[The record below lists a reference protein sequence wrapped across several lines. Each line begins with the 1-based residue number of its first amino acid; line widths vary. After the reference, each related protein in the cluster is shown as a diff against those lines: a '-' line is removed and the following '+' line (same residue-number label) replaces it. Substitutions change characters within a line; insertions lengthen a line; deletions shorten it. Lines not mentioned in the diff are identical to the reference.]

1 MKHSFLVDQYNHLK
15 QFISMKKA
23 LLISFLII
31 FSFPLIAKTDSAL
44 RRSNGLLRFIAE
56 SRGLRDFA
64 LGSVIGTRCSTYLP
78 SEKKRPCKAAVKK
91 MIAILD
97 YDVIFSDD
105 KTPPV
110 GRPQPDE
117 TWTPSSFVFV
127 AFKQNLIALLSQP
140 KTAQY
145 LNDLNQ
151 QLYKYLTSEKSKLN
165 VWDVTKAHYASDYS
179 AAMVIATLFQDTSV
193 MKLHL
198 AYLERA
204 RTPGNVSFQSNKEL
218 LSRVIDTI
226 NLILD
231 ASEESYRE
239 LFYPEEIQKDLNR
252 NIYHFYV
259 PLYLAKA
266 LEKTGST
273 KEDAYNA
280 SLMLNLAY
288 EFVTQSK
295 DYRYLYMDPET
306 ITAAHTIKDIYGGY
320 CGSNIGVRGMNF
332 TKNFESVR
340 ATFERSVTDAV
351 EMLIRH

>member
-1 MKHSFLVDQYNHLK
+1 
-15 QFISMKKA
+15 MKKA

-31 FSFPLIAKTDSAL
+31 FSSSLFAHTDSAL

-56 SRGLRDFA
+56 SRGLRDFG
-64 LGSVIGTRCSTYLP
+64 LGTVIGTRCSRYLP
-78 SEKKRPCKAAVKK
+78 AEKKRPCKDAVKK

-105 KTPPV
+105 KTPPS
-110 GRPQPDE
+110 PTSPTAPDE

-140 KTAQY
+140 KTAVY

-151 QLYKYLTSEKSKLN
+151 QLYKYLTGEKSKLN
-165 VWDVTKAHYASDYS
+165 VWDVTKTHYVSDYS
-179 AAMVIATLFQDTSV
+179 SSMVIATLFQDTST

-204 RTPGNVSFQSNKEL
+204 RTTGNVSFQSNKEL

-231 ASEESYRE
+231 ASEEHYRE

-259 PLYLAKA
+259 PFYLAKA
-266 LEKTGST
+266 LESAGST

-280 SLMLNLAY
+280 SLMLNVAY

-295 DYRYLYMDPET
+295 DYRYLFSDPET
-306 ITAAHTIKDIYGGY
+306 ITTAHTIKDIYGGY
-320 CGSNIGVRGMNF
+320 CGSNMGVRGMNF
-332 TKNFESVR
+332 MKNFESVR
-340 ATFERSVTDAV
+340 ATFERSTADAV

>member
-1 MKHSFLVDQYNHLK
+1 
-15 QFISMKKA
+15 MKKA

-31 FSFPLIAKTDSAL
+31 FSSFTHANPDSAL

-64 LGSVIGTRCSTYLP
+64 LGSVIGSRCSTYLP
-78 SEKKRPCKAAVKK
+78 ADQKRSCKDAVKK
-91 MIAILD
+91 MIVLLD

-105 KTPPV
+105 KTPPST
-110 GRPQPDE
+110 DD
-117 TWTPSSFVFV
+117 TWNPRSFVFV
-127 AFKQNLIALLSQP
+127 AFKQNLIGLLSNP
-140 KTAQY
+140 KTSAY
-145 LNDLNQ
+145 LHDLNQ
-151 QLYKYLTSEKSKLN
+151 QLYKYLVGEKTSLN
-165 VWDVTKAHYASDYS
+165 VWDVTKAHYKSDYMT
-179 AAMVIATLFQDTSV
+179 AQVIATLFQDTSM
-193 MKLHL
+193 MKLHI

-204 RTPGNVSFQSNKEL
+204 RVTGTVNFEPTKEL

-231 ASEESYRE
+231 ASEENYRE
-239 LFYPEEIQKDLNR
+239 LFYPHEIQKDLNR

-266 LEKTGST
+266 LEREGTK
-273 KEDAYNA
+273 KEDAYLA

-295 DYRYLYMDPET
+295 DYRYLFKDPEV
-306 ITAAHTIKDIYGGY
+306 ITTPHTIKDIYGGY
-320 CGSNIGVRGMNF
+320 CGSNIGVRGMKFMQNYEAV
-332 TKNFESVR
+332 KAN
-340 ATFERSVTDAV
+340 FERSVPDAV

>member
-1 MKHSFLVDQYNHLK
+1 
-15 QFISMKKA
+15 MKKA

-31 FSFPLIAKTDSAL
+31 LTSPLFANSNSAL

-78 SEKKRPCKAAVKK
+78 AEKKRPCKDAVKK

-105 KTPPV
+105 KTP
-110 GRPQPDE
+110 PQPDE

-140 KTAQY
+140 KTAVY

-151 QLYKYLTSEKSKLN
+151 QLYKYLVGEKAKLN
-165 VWDVTKAHYASDYS
+165 VWDVTKSHYTSDYS
-179 AAMVIATLFQDTSV
+179 TSMVMATLFQDTSA
-193 MKLHL
+193 MKLHI

-204 RTPGNVSFQSNKEL
+204 RTAGNVSFNSNKEL

-231 ASEESYRE
+231 ASEENYRE
-239 LFYPEEIQKDLNR
+239 IFYPEEIQKDLNR

-266 LEKTGST
+266 LEKEGST

-295 DYRYLYMDPET
+295 DYRYLYSDPET
-306 ITAAHTIKDIYGGY
+306 ITTPHTIKDIYGGY
-320 CGSNIGVRGMNF
+320 CGSNLGVRGMNF

-340 ATFERSVTDAV
+340 ATFERSTTDAV

>member
-1 MKHSFLVDQYNHLK
+1 MKN
-15 QFISMKKA
+15 
-23 LLISFLII
+23 II
-31 FSFPLIAKTDSAL
+31 ILFVLFVFSTSLFATPDTAL
-44 RRSNGLLRFIAE
+44 RRSNGLLRFIAQ
-56 SRGLRDFA
+56 SRGLRDFG
-64 LGSVIGTRCSTYLP
+64 LGQVIGSRCSSYV
-78 SEKKRPCKAAVKK
+78 SREHVRGCKAAVKK
-91 MIAILD
+91 MIVLLD
-97 YDVIFSDD
+97 YDVIFADD
-105 KTPPV
+105 KTPPT
-110 GRPQPDE
+110 GRNQPDD

-127 AFKQNLIALLSQP
+127 AFKQNLIGLLNQP

-151 QLYKYLTSEKSKLN
+151 QLYKYLTGEKSRLN
-165 VWDVTKAHYASDYS
+165 VWDVTKSHYKSDYS
-179 AAMVIATLFQDTSV
+179 TALVIATLFQDTSV

-204 RTPGNVSFQSNKEL
+204 GTTGNVSFQSNKEL

-231 ASEESYRE
+231 ASEEHYRE
-239 LFYPEEIQKDLNR
+239 LFYPHEIQKDLNR

-266 LEKTGST
+266 LETQGT
-273 KEDAYNA
+273 LKEDAYLA

-295 DYRYLYMDPET
+295 DYRYLFSDPER
-306 ITAAHTIKDIYGGY
+306 ITTLHTLKDIYGGY

-332 TKNFESVR
+332 TKNFEAVR
-340 ATFERSVTDAV
+340 AAFERSVPDAV

>member
-1 MKHSFLVDQYNHLK
+1 MKKIILVSFL
-15 QFISMKKA
+15 
-23 LLISFLII
+23 LILSSSLF
-31 FSFPLIAKTDSAL
+31 ANADTAL
-44 RRSNGLLRFIAE
+44 RRSNGLLRFIAQ
-56 SRGLRDFA
+56 SRGLRDFG
-64 LGSVIGTRCSTYLP
+64 LGQVIGSRCSSYLP
-78 SEKKRPCKAAVKK
+78 SEKSRGCKEAVKK
-91 MIAILD
+91 MIVLLD

-105 KTPPV
+105 KTPPSV
-110 GRPQPDE
+110 DE

-127 AFKQNLIALLSQP
+127 AFKQNLISLLSQP

-145 LNDLNQ
+145 LYDLNQ
-151 QLYKYLTSEKSKLN
+151 QLYKYLTGEKTKLN
-165 VWDVTKAHYASDYS
+165 VWEVTKAHYPSDYS
-179 AAMVIATLFQDTSV
+179 TALVMATLFQDTSS

-204 RTPGNVSFQSNKEL
+204 RTQGNVSFQSNKEL

-231 ASEESYRE
+231 ASEEHYRE
-239 LFYPEEIQKDLNR
+239 LFYPEEIQADLNR

-266 LEKTGST
+266 LEREGTT
-273 KEDAYNA
+273 KENAYLA

-295 DYRYLYMDPET
+295 DYRYLFSDPDA
-306 ITAAHTIKDIYGGY
+306 ITSVHTIKDIYGGY
-320 CGSNIGVRGMNF
+320 CGSNMGVRGLNF
-332 TKNFESVR
+332 NKNFESIR
-340 ATFERSVTDAV
+340 ATFERSVPDAV

>member
-1 MKHSFLVDQYNHLK
+1 MKN
-15 QFISMKKA
+15 I
-23 LLISFLII
+23 III
-31 FSFPLIAKTDSAL
+31 FVLFVFSSPLFAKSVAKPDSAL
-44 RRSNGLLRFIAE
+44 RRSNGLLRFIAQ
-56 SRGLRDFA
+56 SSGLRDFA
-64 LGSVIGTRCSTYLP
+64 LGQVIGSRCSTYLERDRAR
-78 SEKKRPCKAAVKK
+78 SCKDAVKK

-97 YDVIFSDD
+97 YDIIFSDD
-105 KTPPV
+105 KTPPT
-110 GRPQPDE
+110 PDE

-140 KTAQY
+140 KTATY

-151 QLYKYLTSEKSKLN
+151 QLYKYLTGEKATLN
-165 VWDVTKAHYASDYS
+165 VWDVTKSYYSSDYTTS
-179 AAMVIATLFQDTSV
+179 MVIATLFQDTSA

-204 RTPGNVSFQSNKEL
+204 GTPGNVSFQSNKEL
-218 LSRVIDTI
+218 LSRVIDTV

-231 ASEESYRE
+231 ASEDSYRE
-239 LFYPEEIQKDLNR
+239 LFYPQEIQKDLNK

-259 PLYLAKA
+259 PLYLAKE
-266 LEKTGST
+266 LERSGTQ
-273 KEDAYNA
+273 KEDAYLA

-295 DYRYLYMDPET
+295 DYRYLFTDPDVINGE
-306 ITAAHTIKDIYGGY
+306 HTIKDIYGGY

-340 ATFERSVTDAV
+340 ATFERSLPDAV

>member
-1 MKHSFLVDQYNHLK
+1 
-15 QFISMKKA
+15 MKKA

-31 FSFPLIAKTDSAL
+31 FTSPLFAKTDSAL

-78 SEKKRPCKAAVKK
+78 AEKKRPCKEAVKK

-105 KTPPV
+105 KTPPS
-110 GRPQPDE
+110 PDE

-151 QLYKYLTSEKSKLN
+151 QLYKYLVGEKTKLN
-165 VWDVTKAHYASDYS
+165 VWDVTKSHYTSDYATS
-179 AAMVIATLFQDTSV
+179 MVMATLFQDTSV

-204 RTPGNVSFQSNKEL
+204 RTAGNVSFQSNKEL

-259 PLYLAKA
+259 PLYLAKE
-266 LEKTGST
+266 LEKQGSI

-295 DYRYLYMDPET
+295 DYRYLFADPET
-306 ITAAHTIKDIYGGY
+306 ITTPHTIKDIYGGY
-320 CGSNIGVRGMNF
+320 CGSNMGVRGMNF

-340 ATFERSVTDAV
+340 ATFERSTTDAV